1 MTTVKDIFAF
11 LCEKAPLETQLS
23 FDNAGFLC
31 GREDAPVTKVMAA
44 LDITDAVIA
53 EAAEFGAELIVSHHP
68 LCFTPMKSVTTND
81 LTGRK
86 FVALLSRGMSAV
98 CMHTNLDAA
107 AGGVNDSLCAAL
119 GAENLGLLTPEDTI
133 SRLCRLPKPMEFS
146 CFLAH
151 VKTALNANGLRYAG
165 PGKPVQLFG
174 ICGGS
179 GADSIPD
186 AVNLG
191 CDAFVTA
198 DVKHHQFIWA
208 YEYGIDLVDAGHF
221 STENMVVPVLRGW
234 IASRFPEVEVR
245 VAENYC
251 QPEKFYVG

>member
-31 GREDAPVTKVMAA
+31 GREDAAVTKVVVA

-53 EAAEFGAELIVSHHP
+53 EAAELGAELVISHHP
-68 LCFTPMKSVTTND
+68 LCFTPMKSVTTDD

-86 FVALLSRGMSAV
+86 FVALLSRGMSAI

-107 AGGVNDSLCAAL
+107 EGGVNDSLCAAL

-133 SRLCRLPKPMEFS
+133 SRLCRLSEPMPFAG
-146 CFLAH
+146 FLTH
-151 VKTALNANGLRYAG
+151 VRSALNANGLRYAG
-165 PGKPVQLFG
+165 PEKPVQLFG

-179 GADSIPD
+179 GADSVPD
-186 AVNLG
+186 AVGRG

-198 DVKHHQFIWA
+198 DVKHHQFIQA
-208 YEYGIDLVDAGHF
+208 DEYGIDLIDAGHF
-221 STENMVVPVLRGW
+221 STENVVVPVLRDW
-234 IASRFPEVEVR
+234 LAARFPELDVR
-245 VAENYC
+245 IAASC
-251 QPEKFYVG
+251 TQPEKFYV